1 VSLLQNFESGQLDPA
16 TFSHRMHVEAALA
29 LIDQTDFLDAANRC
43 QRAIRMLA
51 ERAGAPE
58 KANVTITLAFLALI
72 AERRASAPGAPWEE
86 FLAANPDLL
95 RKDVLAQWYAPQR
108 LKAPLAQRSFLMPD
122 RAP

>member
-1 VSLLQNFESGQLDPA
+1 VSLLHNFESGQLDPA

-29 LIDQTDFLDAANRC
+29 LVDETDFLDAANRY
-43 QRAIRMLA
+43 QRAIRRLA
-51 ERAGAPE
+51 ERAGAPQ

-72 AERRASAPGAPWEE
+72 AERRANAPDDDCEA

-95 RKDVLAQWYAPQR
+95 RKDVLARWYGPDR
-108 LKAPLAQRSFLMPD
+108 LTAPLAQRSFLMPD